1 MSMQALNSPGS
12 RCLHNLAPK
21 PVHVLGFRCGRGDS
35 RGHDPGSG
43 FDSDDG
49 AANRNGPAFRDV
61 PVDVERFFSR
71 VAGTNLRSTTPF
83 WTK

>member
-1 MSMQALNSPGS
+1 MSMQALNSQD
-12 RCLHNLAPK
+12 RAAYTTWRRNLFMFW
-21 PVHVLGFRCGRGDS
+21 GFVVAVVTVAGTILALDS
-35 RGHDPGSG
+35 T
-43 FDSDDG
+43 SDDG